1 MKCVST
7 VLRALARIIETAPEE
22 CGWVE
27 YLPSRYICDN
37 LLGSCSGLILPG
49 FTDEERERAAEY
61 LHYLGMGRGMSEF
74 TPYYE
79 LGSQGGPSNHAER
92 QMLRRMW
99 LEFAADLWDE
109 GVRP

>member
-1 MKCVST
+1 MKRVSLI
-7 VLRALARIIETAPEE
+7 LRALARIIETAP
-22 CGWVE
+22 GNGRWDDA
-27 YLPSRYICDN
+27 LPSRYICVC
-37 LLGSCSGLILPG
+37 LTGSRCRTLLPG
-49 FTDEERERAAEY
+49 FTDEECRLAAEY
-61 LHYLGMGRGMSEF
+61 LHYLGMGRGLFEF